1 MTRVRPGARHPFGSS
16 GRYVL
21 FEEIGCRAN
30 NLGHLLRLRIYF
42 AFLCLVGHAQRL
54 RYCEGMK
61 KIWFS
66 QVHYFDKVHQLS
78 MVSLRIVSQMNPGE
92 MKEKLAKLGR
102 AGLLAYGLFNS
113 ITYTAMF
120 YVAFLAFEKS
130 TGQNPANNLKACL
143 GVSTFS
149 LL

>member
-1 MTRVRPGARHPFGSS
+1 
-16 GRYVL
+16 
-21 FEEIGCRAN
+21 
-30 NLGHLLRLRIYF
+30 
-42 AFLCLVGHAQRL
+42 
-54 RYCEGMK
+54 MK

-66 QVHYFDKVHQLS
+66 QVQYFDKVHQFS
-78 MVSLRIVSQMNPGE
+78 IVSVRIVSQMNPGE
-92 MKEKLAKLGR
+92 MKEKLAKLGL

-113 ITYTAMF
+113 ITYTTMF